1 MLCIIAAYAVAVSVR
16 PSIMFV
22 YSIET
27 NKHIF
32 KIISLLGSH
41 TILVFSYQTLW
52 QYSDGDPLTGVT
64 NGGGVKSAQTPPCD
78 ILFFF
83 RLPRISRKSS
93 DTYTV

>member
-52 QYSDGDPLTGVT
+52 QYSDGDPLRGSQMQGGMKKSRFST
-64 NGGGVKSAQTPPCD
+64 NIGLYLGTDA
-78 ILFFF
+78 
-83 RLPRISRKSS
+83 R
-93 DTYTV
+93 

>member
-52 QYSDGDPLTGVT
+52 QYSDGDPLRGDRMQV
-64 NGGGVKSAQTPPCD
+64 GWAKIA
-78 ILFFF
+78 ILDEYLAILLYHF
-83 RLPRISRKSS
+83 S
-93 DTYTV
+93 T